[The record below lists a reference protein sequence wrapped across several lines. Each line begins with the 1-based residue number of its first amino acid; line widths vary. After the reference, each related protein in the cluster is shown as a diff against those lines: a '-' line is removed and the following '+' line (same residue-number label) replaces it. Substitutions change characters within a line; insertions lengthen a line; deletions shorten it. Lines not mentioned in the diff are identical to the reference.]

1 MANILLIE
9 YARDL
14 LEVHRKYLRK
24 EGHAVFTAATMDSAL
39 RAVQWGEFQV
49 LVLGH
54 KVPPRQRDILAATAK
69 RLRPSARILL
79 LYSNKIEEPF
89 LADASLDIGAS
100 MEELRRMVESLTAL
114 SKD

>member
-14 LEVHRKYLRK
+14 LEVHRTYLRK
-24 EGHAVFTAATMDSAL
+24 EGHAVSAAATVDGAL

-54 KVPPRQRDILAATAK
+54 KVPPRQRDILATTAK
-69 RLRPSARILL
+69 RLRPSARILV
-79 LYSNKIEEPF
+79 LYSNKIEGPV
-89 LADASLDIGAS
+89 LADASLDIGATL
-100 MEELRRMVESLTAL
+100 EELRHMVESLTAV
-114 SKD
+114 SND

>member
-14 LEVHRKYLRK
+14 LEVHRECLRK
-24 EGHAVFTAATMDSAL
+24 EGHAVSAAATLDGAL
-39 RAVQWGEFQV
+39 RAVQWGQFQV

-54 KVPPRQRDILAATAK
+54 KIPPQQRDILAATAK

-79 LYSNKIEEPF
+79 LYSTKIEGPV
-89 LADASLDIGAS
+89 LADASLDISAS
-100 MEELRRMVESLTAL
+100 LEELRRMVEGLTVL
-114 SKD
+114 PND